1 MEKEKMKNH
10 CIEAINLRDKY
21 RLMPLEKVLVSL
33 PKIHSLEEFD
43 VAKCIAL
50 QRIGYL
56 KTAIQEIS
64 FAGPVDETLEGK

>member
-1 MEKEKMKNH
+1 MNRERVERN
-10 CIEAINLRDKY
+10 CIEAIKLRDKY

-64 FAGPVDETLEGK
+64 FVSPVDETLEER